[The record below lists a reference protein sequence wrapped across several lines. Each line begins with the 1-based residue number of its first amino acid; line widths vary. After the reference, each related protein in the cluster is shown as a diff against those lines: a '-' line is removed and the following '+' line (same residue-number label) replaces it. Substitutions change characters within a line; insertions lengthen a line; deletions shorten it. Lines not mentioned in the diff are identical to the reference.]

1 MWHWVNE
8 YWLEEILNLRDDWRQ
23 FNFLLCSLHTCICL
37 VPTQLPS
44 QSRTVK
50 TNDEK
55 EQLAIQMESYCN
67 HFWGNK
73 TQKPTAYYQACISE
87 SIYSNWINQNSDEW
101 YKIQHNSVAGI
112 SHENVA
118 VHFKEL
124 SGLGQIMW
132 IGYNQYFIWKL
143 GPLVQ
148 SFSQKV
154 SNNYICVAGPGS
166 GPLFAAGLMKVP
178 LFCFRCPIPGCD
190 GSGHATGKFLSHR
203 R

>member
-1 MWHWVNE
+1 MMRRSSSRFKW
-8 YWLEEILNLRDDWRQ
+8 NLIM
-23 FNFLLCSLHTCICL
+23 FTFGVVKHKSL
-37 VPTQLPS
+37 QLII
-44 QSRTVK
+44 K
-50 TNDEK
+50 HE
-55 EQLAIQMESYCN
+55 
-67 HFWGNK
+67 
-73 TQKPTAYYQACISE
+73 SE

-154 SNNYICVAGPGS
+154 SNNYICVAAPGS

>member
-1 MWHWVNE
+1 MFAGAWYVFSPSKPHSGT
-8 YWLEEILNLRDDWRQ
+8 
-23 FNFLLCSLHTCICL
+23 LCIVISFGVIKHKSL
-37 VPTQLPS
+37 Q
-44 QSRTVK
+44 
-50 TNDEK
+50 
-55 EQLAIQMESYCN
+55 
-67 HFWGNK
+67 
-73 TQKPTAYYQACISE
+73 AYYQAWILNQYILIE
-87 SIYSNWINQNSDEW
+87 YINQNSDEW
-101 YKIQHNSVAGI
+101 YKIQHNFVAGI

-154 SNNYICVAGPGS
+154 SNNYICVAAPGL